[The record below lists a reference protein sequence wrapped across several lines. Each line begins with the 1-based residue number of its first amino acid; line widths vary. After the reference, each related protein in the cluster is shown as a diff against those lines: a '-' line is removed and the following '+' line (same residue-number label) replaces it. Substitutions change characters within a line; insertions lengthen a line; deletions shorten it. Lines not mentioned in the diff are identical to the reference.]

1 MQPCNSSWPLPL
13 AGGKVISTQTTQE
26 KFSRRFQERGG
37 DNCFGE
43 HVKQGKALSLSTKSI
58 DDAIH
63 NSKLQD
69 QTVSKEMDN
78 HQIILRNPRPCL
90 ENA

>member
-37 DNCFGE
+37 HNCFGE
-43 HVKQGKALSLSTKSI
+43 HVKQGKALSTKSI
-58 DDAIH
+58 DDALH
-63 NSKLQD
+63 NRNCKIRPFQRKWIIIKLF
-69 QTVSKEMDN
+69 
-78 HQIILRNPRPCL
+78 
-90 ENA
+90 